1 MRFTHIITSL
11 IIASSPFCANA
22 ESIGE
27 TTVDTFLGID
37 LTKRFE
43 PKQYFEHDPVKLSSN
58 SYQLTKSENYFKNIV
73 VSVNYD
79 GYPEVI
85 STCASKDEYPD
96 VNINS
101 VTDSLSQKFR
111 KAQGFMRT
119 QTYDIALIQ
128 FSNIHIKIS
137 NEGSKGSEKTC
148 IQFNSSEFSDISRG
162 THFSYEF

>member
-1 MRFTHIITSL
+1 MRLTQIITSL
-11 IIASSPFCANA
+11 IIAGSAFGVNA
-22 ESIGE
+22 ESIE
-27 TTVDTFLGID
+27 EATVDTFLGIN

-43 PKQYFEHDPVKLSSN
+43 PKQYFEHDLVKLSSN
-58 SYQLTKSENYFKNIV
+58 SYQITKSENYFKNIV
-73 VSVNYD
+73 VSVNSH

-85 STCASKDEYPD
+85 STCASKDEHPD

-111 KAQGFMRT
+111 KVQGFMRT

-137 NEGSKGSEKTC
+137 NEGSNGSEKTC
-148 IQFNSSEFSDISRG
+148 IQFNSSEFLDISRG